1 LHRAAAVSRRAL
13 VLLFLSLSACSSLPE
28 PAPRWQAWSATQGGV
43 VGADEPAQLRAEV
56 ALARLRR
63 SGAQGGVAVRVLASS
78 SIAAFAWHDGSIF
91 VTRGLVERLD
101 ADLLCAALAHE
112 LAHLTG
118 RGDGL
123 AAGAEEMLADRLGSE
138 LLRASGLDPEL
149 MLHMLAR
156 VGHALG
162 EDHPARFEARIFALR
177 EGLRSASSRADGFAA
192 AR

>member
-1 LHRAAAVSRRAL
+1 MA
-13 VLLFLSLSACSSLPE
+13 
-28 PAPRWQAWSATQGGV
+28 
-43 VGADEPAQLRAEV
+43 ADEPAQLRAEV

-63 SGAQGGVAVRVLASS
+63 SSKGGVAVRVLASP
-78 SIAAFAWHDGSIF
+78 SIAAFAWLDGSIF

-101 ADLLCAALAHE
+101 ADMLCAALAHE
-112 LAHLTG
+112 LAHLSG

-123 AAGAEEMLADRLGSE
+123 PAGAEEMLADRLGSE

-162 EDHPARFEARIFALR
+162 KEHSTRFEARIFALR
-177 EGLRSASSRADGFAA
+177 EALRGSPPRAGALAA